1 MNEIHRDP
9 GGGGRGIFDDL
20 RRQMEEMLGGQ
31 VKPPRPSALPGG
43 PTVQRGTP
51 ASSSTNQLAM
61 TAAAVYWLLPL
72 AAAKKRKRKLRRRAA
87 AARAAAEQAGAN
99 PQEPPEN

>member
-9 GGGGRGIFDDL
+9 SGGRGIFDEI

-43 PTVQRGTP
+43 PTVRRGTP
-51 ASSSTNQLAM
+51 GPGTNRELAI
-61 TAAAVYWLLPL
+61 TAAAAYWLLPI
-72 AAAKKRKRKLRRRAA
+72 AAAKRKRKRRRAA
-87 AARAAAEQAGAN
+87 MAREAAQQN
-99 PQEPPEN
+99 TPPSDTPQP